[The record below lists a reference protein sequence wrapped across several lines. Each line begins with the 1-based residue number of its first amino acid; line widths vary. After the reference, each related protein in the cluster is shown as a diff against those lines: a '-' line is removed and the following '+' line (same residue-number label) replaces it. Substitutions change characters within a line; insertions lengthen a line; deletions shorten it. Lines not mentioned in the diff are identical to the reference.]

1 MGAHEF
7 NGEKVEAVVGKVLAG
22 ETEEYAKIVD
32 AYQDRVRAAIAG
44 YCASAEEVE
53 EICHI
58 AFIEAYGNLRKFD
71 PGRGRFL
78 SWLLT
83 IARNCSLMEIRR
95 KSSEGNRVARYL
107 ERVAASSPGAE
118 DIDEAHQA
126 LETCLAELDSG
137 EVQLLKARYDSGQSS
152 RELAI
157 RLRKAAA
164 AVRKMLQRLRERL
177 RVCIERRMGE
187 MES

>member
-1 MGAHEF
+1 MDMQAFSDQEA
-7 NGEKVEAVVGKVLAG
+7 EAVVGRVLAG
-22 ETEEYAKIVD
+22 RTEEYAGLVD

-53 EICHI
+53 EICHV
-58 AFIEAYGNLRKFD
+58 AFIEAYGNLRRFD

-83 IARNCSLMEIRR
+83 IARNCSLMELRR

-107 ERVAASSPGAE
+107 ERVAASAPAAE
-118 DIDEAHQA
+118 DLDEAREA

-137 EVQLLKARYDSGQSS
+137 EVQLLKSRYDSGQSS
-152 RELAI
+152 RELAT

-164 AVRKMLQRLRERL
+164 AVRKILQRLRERL

-187 MES
+187 LGS